1 VTVALSFEHSVD
13 RVTRMFARVARPA
26 RDALIVVGL
35 LRAAHY
41 FFIQDIQ
48 PWTFIG
54 LDTRAYYRVDLAHP
68 YAHSGVGGISS
79 FLYSPAFAQA
89 LAPFGVLPFE
99 AFYVVW
105 AAVSVAILWWLV
117 RPWPWI
123 VPILSLPIIYEL
135 FVGNVNYLLAAAIVV
150 SFRVPSL
157 WAFAVLTKVS
167 IGMGSLW
174 FAVRREWRAFAIAVG
189 TTLAIVA
196 VSFVL
201 SPSAWL
207 DWCAF
212 LTASSGEND
221 LLWPRFAVSLGLVAV
236 AGLTDR
242 PWLVPV
248 AVWFAQPNIIINSW
262 VILLASVRL
271 YHRPPRP
278 RGQATAR

>member
-1 VTVALSFEHSVD
+1 MLA
-13 RVTRMFARVARPA
+13 RFARPV
-26 RDALIVVGL
+26 RDALIVAGL
-35 LRAAHY
+35 LRAGYY

-54 LDTRAYYRVDLAHP
+54 LDTRAYYGVDLAHP

-79 FLYSPAFAQA
+79 FLYSPAFAQI
-89 LAPFGVLPFE
+89 LAPLGVLPFE
-99 AFYVVW
+99 AFYLAW

-123 VPILSLPIIYEL
+123 VPMLSLPIIYEL
-135 FVGNVNYLLAAAIVV
+135 FVGNINYLLAAAIVL

-157 WAFAVLTKVS
+157 WSFAVLTKVS
-167 IGMGSLW
+167 IGLGSLW

-189 TTLAIVA
+189 TTIAIVA
-196 VSFVL
+196 VSFLL
-201 SPSAWL
+201 SPSAWG
-207 DWCAF
+207 DWYAF

-242 PWLVPV
+242 PWLVPI

-271 YHRPPRP
+271 YHRPPHP
-278 RGQATAR
+278 RGSPATAR